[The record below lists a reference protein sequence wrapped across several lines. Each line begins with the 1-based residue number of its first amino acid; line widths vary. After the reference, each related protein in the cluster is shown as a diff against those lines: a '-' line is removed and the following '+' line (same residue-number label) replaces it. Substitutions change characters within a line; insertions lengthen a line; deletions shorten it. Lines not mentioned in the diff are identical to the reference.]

1 MTWAR
6 IVLAV
11 AMILSPGRSGN
22 AQASAQLQARPAAA
36 GRTVPAVPGLT
47 ALGLSARRDA
57 YLYVPKGYHSNHPA
71 PLLVLLHGAT
81 QSADLWT
88 RSATLLALADS
99 MGVVLLMPNSE
110 GRTWDLMMGG
120 FGPDVALLDSA
131 LTLVFRRC
139 NIDAKHIALGGF
151 SDGAT
156 YALSLGVG
164 NGDLFSSL
172 IAFSPGYLAP
182 AERRGNPRIFIAHGT
197 DDRILPINS
206 ASRRIVP
213 ILKQSG
219 YAVVY
224 HEFEGPHTVRPDQ
237 LQQALAWF
245 MEP

>member
-6 IVLAV
+6 LLLTVAV
-11 AMILSPGRSGN
+11 VLSPAEVGRAQSG
-22 AQASAQLQARPAAA
+22 AAHLEARPRVPDGGAA
-36 GRTVPAVPGLT
+36 PGLT
-47 ALGLSARRDA
+47 ALGLSASRDT
-57 YLYVPKGYHSNHPA
+57 YLYIPTSYRPNHPA

-81 QSADLWT
+81 QSAELWT
-88 RSATLLALADS
+88 RSSTLFVLADS
-99 MGVVLLMPNSE
+99 MGLVLLMPNSR
-110 GRTWDLMMGG
+110 GRTWDLMMEG

-131 LTLVFRRC
+131 FTLVFHRC
-139 NIDAKHIALGGF
+139 NIDPKHIALGGF

-164 NGDLFSSL
+164 NGDLFSAL

-182 AERRGNPRIFIAHGT
+182 AGRRGSPRIFIAHGT

-213 ILKQSG
+213 MLKQAG
-219 YAVVY
+219 YAVEY

-237 LQQALAWF
+237 LRAALAWF
-245 MEP
+245 VEP

>member
-6 IVLAV
+6 TLLAAAV
-11 AMILSPGRSGN
+11 ILSPVQTGRAQSG
-22 AQASAQLQARPAAA
+22 AAHLEARPSAPTAGAA
-36 GRTVPAVPGLT
+36 TGLT
-47 ALGLSARRDA
+47 ALGVSAARDA
-57 YLYVPKGYHSNHPA
+57 YLYVPSGYRPNHPA
-71 PLLVLLHGAT
+71 PLVVLLHGAT
-81 QSADLWT
+81 QSADLWS
-88 RSATLLALADS
+88 RSTTLFALADS
-99 MGVVLLMPNSE
+99 MGLVLLMPNSQ
-110 GRTWDLMMGG
+110 GRTWDLMLDG

-139 NIDAKHIALGGF
+139 NIDPKHIALAGF

-182 AERRGNPRIFIAHGT
+182 AERRGTPRIFIAHGT

-206 ASRRIVP
+206 TSRRIVP
-213 ILKQSG
+213 MLKQAG
-219 YAVVY
+219 YIVVY

-237 LQQALAWF
+237 LREALAWLLGT
-245 MEP
+245 

>member
-1 MTWAR
+1 MAWAR
-6 IVLAV
+6 ILLAV
-11 AMILSPGRSGN
+11 AVVLSPARSGR
-22 AQASAQLQARPAAA
+22 AQTSAHLQARPSAAT
-36 GRTVPAVPGLT
+36 GRAAPGLT
-47 ALGLSARRDA
+47 ALGLSANRDA
-57 YLYVPKGYHSNHPA
+57 YLYVPKGYRSNHPA

-88 RSATLLALADS
+88 RSATLFSLADS
-99 MGVVLLMPNSE
+99 MGLVLLMPNSE
-110 GRTWDLMMGG
+110 GRTWDLMMDG
-120 FGPDVALLDSA
+120 FGPDVARLDSA

-139 NIDAKHIALGGF
+139 NIDPKHIALGGF

-164 NGDLFSSL
+164 NGDLFSWL

-182 AERRGNPRIFIAHGT
+182 VERHGTPRIFIAHGT

-213 ILKQSG
+213 MLKQAG
-219 YAVVY
+219 YTVVY

-245 MEP
+245 LEP